1 MESFASFS
9 TPVNDTKTIDQ
20 EVNISAFYFKN
31 REEHLAS
38 FPKQMEYAGRQYYF
52 EGGALRYLVHKG
64 QQLIQLFDVSDGQDM
79 FRLRQTGDEWRLV
92 SVTPCRAGE

>member
-9 TPVNDTKTIDQ
+9 TPVNNTKTIDQ

-31 REEHLAS
+31 RQAHLTS

-52 EGGALRYLVHKG
+52 QGGALRYLVRKG
-64 QQLIQLFDVSDGQDM
+64 QQLVQLFDVSDGQET
-79 FRLRQTGDEWRLV
+79 FRLRQAGDEWRLV
-92 SVTPCRAGE
+92 SVKPCSEG